1 MSCSNSWTICGGNRK
16 ERDRTMSGATGL
28 LNAAGAAW
36 WPYVFHAAWQAGV
49 VGVLVL
55 GAVWA
60 LRRRSA
66 PLRYGLLLVALAKF
80 AIPPMLAL
88 PVGAFFWLPE
98 PARIDASELDGEEAR
113 IAEPAAFSSG
123 EAVLVRPEGNETFAR
138 EGSGLYAPPAA
149 ARASS

>member
-1 MSCSNSWTICGGNRK
+1 M
-16 ERDRTMSGATGL
+16 
-28 LNAAGAAW
+28 
-36 WPYVFHAAWQAGV
+36 
-49 VGVLVL
+49 L

-123 EAVLVRPEGNETFAR
+123 EAVLVRPEGNETCAR

-149 ARASS
+149 ARASSGPVPRLNWRGWLLVLHAAGVFVMAGWMLWG